1 MGNGQGKRVVVIGAG
16 IVGASLAYHLAGK
29 GANVTL
35 VEAEDIASGVT
46 GASFA
51 WLNTSPPTLTQLR
64 NFAVLPSGS
73 TAYSKRSCLVWRYD
87 GQVPCLTA

>member
-35 VEAEDIASGVT
+35 VEAEDI
-46 GASFA
+46 
-51 WLNTSPPTLTQLR
+51 
-64 NFAVLPSGS
+64 VLP
-73 TAYSKRSCLVWRYD
+73 
-87 GQVPCLTA
+87 LTEN